1 MSGFQILNDG
11 IKATLGVDLSPE
23 LTFDHEGTEAI
34 DPNDKHLVL
43 IRGFELAIED
53 WYKPEFGEFTEFRDS
68 KSDYFDSFMA
78 KWVNSQ
84 EVPNRL
90 TITYLDLVTDTLQT
104 ILTAYRFITGSQ
116 INETDLERLTAWQKA
131 NKSLNR
137 LKIAEKEAMN
147 NLIRKQIESEPLSL
161 LIETDLDN

>member
-1 MSGFQILNDG
+1 
-11 IKATLGVDLSPE
+11 
-23 LTFDHEGTEAI
+23 
-34 DPNDKHLVL
+34 
-43 IRGFELAIED
+43 
-53 WYKPEFGEFTEFRDS
+53 
-68 KSDYFDSFMA
+68 MA

-137 LKIAEKEAMN
+137 LKIAEKEAIN